1 MPGPSPWAISV
12 APAMGS
18 VVDAIRVREAPLPP
32 IGSPGATCPRSA
44 VVRAGSLWYG
54 CGPMAKSR
62 QAGTSFVWPQAL
74 YQQLLLFP
82 ERAEYL
88 VQARFRRYQIHLD
101 HWRDLSREFRLA
113 FEAVYVRKSARILLV
128 HGLQGTGKSL
138 FVRKVE
144 DDFQAIARGSTLDE
158 RENLWLV
165 LAGGA
170 PADRAIGEQAA
181 RTTALRRLDAQEI
194 QSGWLTAE
202 RNFARKDESE
212 MRVFLIDDVHKDIF
226 MSEWAGLQQGEYI
239 RFRTEGHVGVVLE
252 SVAQRLVEDCR
263 GAFQR
268 SLFVLL
274 SHDESLLETL
284 HRHLERSHA
293 GLAPPVLHLP
303 LPKPA
308 IKEKIVRTNT
318 NRLNGSS
325 YWYCLDRG
333 GPEEKRLAYETMQ
346 GDRGFI
352 DSFQAINRALA
363 ESPPRPG
370 RPANKNLLTFVTLGA
385 DPLMV
390 QSWIDNRELSPDE
403 DKKGTHVGSWLFR
416 QKWASALVTADQEY
430 TRRAELL
437 ESEFTL
443 RWVALDLRVLWW
455 LTTAAADD
463 EHCESIVSAISAS
476 PSIGDKQ
483 SVKDEAS
490 RRIDEIDDAMTKL
503 ELGEGFE
510 AYATQ
515 FRNAGQLRSRE
526 YEDVLARRFARPF
539 SRGLAALGSIRP
551 DLTLAEYEPC
561 AVTTATSSDPKAIE
575 AAIRRECHVIE
586 FTAHLQQDLR
596 GLDDYLRDKVDVYAT
611 LLESV

>member
-1 MPGPSPWAISV
+1 MP
-12 APAMGS
+12 
-18 VVDAIRVREAPLPP
+18 
-32 IGSPGATCPRSA
+32 PR
-44 VVRAGSLWYG
+44 
-54 CGPMAKSR
+54 
-62 QAGTSFVWPQAL
+62 AL

-88 VQARFRRYQIHLD
+88 VQARFRRYKIHLE

-128 HGLQGTGKSL
+128 HGMQGTGKSL
-138 FVRKVE
+138 FVRTVE
-144 DDFQAIARGSTLDE
+144 EDFQAVVRGSAMDE

-170 PADRAIGEQAA
+170 VADPDISEQAA
-181 RTTALRRLDAQEI
+181 RTTALRRLDSQEI
-194 QSGWLTAE
+194 QSGWLNAE
-202 RNFARKDESE
+202 RAFARKDESE
-212 MRVFLIDDVHKDIF
+212 MRVFLIDDVHKDVF

-268 SLFVLL
+268 SLFVFL
-274 SHDESLLETL
+274 SHDGSLLETL
-284 HRHLERSHA
+284 RQHLERSHA
-293 GLAPPVLHLP
+293 GLAPPVLRLP
-303 LPKPA
+303 LPEPA

-333 GPEEKRLAYETMQ
+333 GPDEKLLAYETMQ

-363 ESPPRPG
+363 ESPQRPG
-370 RPANKNLLTFVTLGA
+370 RPANKNLLTFVTIGA
-385 DPLMV
+385 DPLIV
-390 QSWIDNRELSPDE
+390 RSWIDNREIVPDE
-403 DKKGTHVGSWLFR
+403 DKQCRHVGSWLFR

-430 TRRAELL
+430 TRRAELV

-443 RWVALDLRVLWW
+443 RWFALDLHALWW
-455 LTTAAADD
+455 LTVAPVDD
-463 EHCESIVSAISAS
+463 LVCKALVDAISAS
-476 PSIGDKQ
+476 PSIADSQSIKDK
-483 SVKDEAS
+483 AR
-490 RRIDEIDDAMTKL
+490 RRIDDIDDGLAKL
-503 ELGEGFE
+503 EFGEDFE
-510 AYATQ
+510 RHAAR
-515 FRNAGQLRSRE
+515 FRDAGQLRSRE
-526 YEDVLARRFARPF
+526 YEEVLARRFGRAF

-551 DLTLAEYEPC
+551 DITLAEYEPC
-561 AVTTATSSDPKAIE
+561 AVTTATSPDPEAIK
-575 AAIRRECHVIE
+575 AAIRRKCHVIE
-586 FTAHLQQDLR
+586 FTAYLQPDLR
-596 GLDDYLRDKVDVYAT
+596 GLDDYLREKVNVYAT